1 VDVRASDGMV
11 VSFTWAES
19 TTVEPTVEHASAEAC
34 RMGLSMASD
43 EPAATNASDRGAAA
57 TAAAPPA
64 ATAGGGDRLSAIAA
78 AGGIIPLVALVTTGA
93 PLSKERAASAL
104 WHLSV
109 DAGNQLAIAKAGG
122 IGPLVQLLDDG
133 TEQAAV
139 YAAEALDRLARNNAD
154 IQAQIAKKLVSL

>member
-1 VDVRASDGMV
+1 MHR
-11 VSFTWAES
+11 
-19 TTVEPTVEHASAEAC
+19 
-34 RMGLSMASD
+34 R
-43 EPAATNASDRGAAA
+43 
-57 TAAAPPA
+57 
-64 ATAGGGDRLSAIAA
+64 A
-78 AGGIIPLVALVTTGA
+78 AGGIIPLVALVTTRA
-93 PLSKERAASAL
+93 PISRVSKERAASAL

-154 IQAQIAKKLVSL
+154 IQTQVAKKLVSL